1 MSRDFNKVIIMGR
14 LARDPDVR
22 FTPSKQKVARITVA
36 TGRQWKN
43 KQTGE
48 LQSHTD
54 FIPVTAWSFTADLC
68 EKYLKK
74 GSPLLVEGRISTRDY
89 DDVKTGQH
97 KWVTEV
103 VAENIVLL
111 GSRRDGEGSSY
122 PSSQSQTGQ
131 QQYSRPQQHSDAMAG
146 GGDVGS
152 LRDEAGFEDEFPLD
166 FSEMNDGAKNS
177 GGGSSEGPGD
187 VEIPF

>member
-1 MSRDFNKVIIMGR
+1 MSKDFNKVIIMGR

-22 FTPSKQKVARITVA
+22 FTPTKQKVARITVA

-54 FIPVTAWSFTADLC
+54 FISVTAWSFSADLC
-68 EKYLKK
+68 ERYLKK
-74 GSPLLVEGRISTRDY
+74 GSPLLVEGRLNTRDY
-89 DDVKTGQH
+89 DDLKTGQH

-111 GSRRDGEGSSY
+111 GSPRREGDSFSEQNPAY
-122 PSSQSQTGQ
+122 VQQSQQSQ
-131 QQYSRPQQHSDAMAG
+131 QQSSDAASGYM
-146 GGDVGS
+146 GS
-152 LRDEAGFEDEFPLD
+152 LRGESGFDDEFPLD
-166 FSEMNDGAKNS
+166 FSDLNGA
-177 GGGSSEGPGD
+177 EDPGD
-187 VEIPF
+187 VQIPF

>member
-43 KQTGE
+43 KMTGE

-54 FIPVTAWSFTADLC
+54 FISVTAWSFLADLC

-74 GSPLLVEGRISTRDY
+74 GRQVLVEGRLSTRDY

-97 KWVTEV
+97 RWVTEV

-111 GSRRDGEGSSY
+111 GSGRRDDEGSSEY
-122 PSSQSQTGQ
+122 SQ
-131 QQYSRPQQHSDAMAG
+131 RPQAPQGGYTRPASSDAVST
-146 GGDVGS
+146 GDMGS
-152 LRDEAGFEDEFPLD
+152 LREEAGFEDEFPLD
-166 FSEMNDGAKNS
+166 FSEMNGPDGS
-177 GGGSSEGPGD
+177 GD

>member
-1 MSRDFNKVIIMGR
+1 MSRDYNRVIIMGR
-14 LARDPDVR
+14 LTKDPDIR
-22 FTPSKQKVARITVA
+22 FTPNKQKVARITVA

-43 KQTGE
+43 KMTGE

-54 FIPVTAWSFTADLC
+54 FISVTAWSFLADLC

-74 GSPLLVEGRISTRDY
+74 GRQVLVEGRLSTRDY

-97 KWVTEV
+97 RWVTEV

-111 GSRRDGEGSSY
+111 GSGRREDEGSSEY
-122 PSSQSQTGQ
+122 SQ
-131 QQYSRPQQHSDAMAG
+131 RPAAPQGGYNRPAPSDAVS
-146 GGDVGS
+146 GGDMGS
-152 LRDEAGFEDEFPLD
+152 LREEAGFEDEFPLD
-166 FSEMNDGAKNS
+166 FSEMNGPD
-177 GGGSSEGPGD
+177 GPGD

>member
-1 MSRDFNKVIIMGR
+1 MSKDFNKVIIMGR

-22 FTPSKQKVARITVA
+22 FTPSKQKVARLSVA

-54 FIPVTAWSFTADLC
+54 FISVTAWSFTADVC
-68 EKYLKK
+68 EKYTKK
-74 GSPLLVEGRISTRDY
+74 GSQILVEGRLSTRDY

-111 GSRRDGEGSSY
+111 GSPRRDGDGGSY
-122 PSSQSQTGQ
+122 QSAQ
-131 QQYSRPQQHSDAMAG
+131 QQSYSKPQQPQSDAVAG
-146 GGDVGS
+146 GDMGS
-152 LRDEAGFEDEFPLD
+152 LREESGFEDEFPLD
-166 FSEMNDGAKNS
+166 FSEVNGAA
-177 GGGSSEGPGD
+177 EGPGD

>member
-22 FTPSKQKVARITVA
+22 YTPSKQKVARFTVCA
-36 TGRQWKN
+36 GRQWKN
-43 KQTGE
+43 KATGE

-54 FIPVTAWSFTADLC
+54 FIPVTAWSFTADLI
-68 EKYLKK
+68 ERYVKK
-74 GSPLLVEGRISTRDY
+74 GTQVLVEGRISTRDY

-103 VAENIVLL
+103 IADNIVLL
-111 GSRRDGEGSSY
+111 GAPRRGDEPGGDY
-122 PSSQSQTGQ
+122 QQS
-131 QQYSRPQQHSDAMAG
+131 AG
-146 GGDVGS
+146 GQSYGHAAPQSDGMSGGDMGS
-152 LRDEAGFEDEFPLD
+152 LRGEAGFADDFPLD
-166 FSEMNDGAKNS
+166 FSELGGPDQQ
-177 GGGSSEGPGD
+177 GGGAGD

>member
-1 MSRDFNKVIIMGR
+1 MSRDYNRVIIMGR
-14 LARDPDVR
+14 LTKDPDIR
-22 FTPSKQKVARITVA
+22 FTPNKQKVARITVA

-43 KQTGE
+43 KMTGE

-54 FIPVTAWSFTADLC
+54 FIPVTAWSFSADLC

-74 GSPLLVEGRISTRDY
+74 GRQVLVEGRISTRDY
-89 DDVKTGQH
+89 DDVKTGTH

-103 VAENIVLL
+103 VADSIVLL
-111 GSRRDGEGSSY
+111 GSGRREDEGSSNEY
-122 PSSQSQTGQ
+122 QQRQPSG
-131 QQYSRPQQHSDAMAG
+131 YSRPQMSDAVTSG
-146 GGDVGS
+146 GNMGS

-166 FSEMNDGAKNS
+166 FSEM
-177 GGGSSEGPGD
+177 GGPEGQED